1 MIRPPQIVNTLV
13 ETVSEKLGREAIF
26 RKINNREGYFILD
39 LAFSYFQKADRNKR
53 NDYRSGY
60 LYIANGDKQRLLFA
74 LAHTPVMSSFFK
86 KNFDYERFRAIV
98 EDTAKYRDE
107 NILRFSRKGVREE
120 IRTPDLGIFLANLD
134 SIETSGFSKSVFSKS
149 KIGKTGIGNI
159 FEGKEG
165 KRGQIYFLRT
175 EENVLGKTWKLL
187 SWILSIEQL
196 FFQPEQRQIMF
207 NDVVGQLPHQQ
218 GEFFLVAFLLLQDLD
233 CSELWYIS
241 PLRSVLE

>member
-120 IRTPDLGIFLANLD
+120 IRTPDLGVFLAKLD

-149 KIGKTGIGNI
+149 KIGKTGVGNI
-159 FEGKEG
+159 FGLCIASGCDDEG
-165 KRGQIYFLRT
+165 L
-175 EENVLGKTWKLL
+175 
-187 SWILSIEQL
+187 
-196 FFQPEQRQIMF
+196 
-207 NDVVGQLPHQQ
+207 VG
-218 GEFFLVAFLLLQDLD
+218 
-233 CSELWYIS
+233 
-241 PLRSVLE
+241 R